1 MFVVYI
7 KMNIRKGIKSDLPS
21 VFRLVNELALFEK
34 APEAVTNTISEME
47 KDGFGENPVFEF
59 HVAEVENEIVGIA
72 VYFIKYST
80 WKGRGLYLDDLIVT
94 ERMRGKGIGQKL
106 FDAYIEEAKKTGA
119 KQAHWQ
125 VLDWNT
131 PAVDFYKKLGASIE
145 QEWWDCKMTVR
156 QIEEYK
162 NIHVEN

>member
-34 APEAVTNTISEME
+34 APEAVTNTIADME
-47 KDGFGENPVFEF
+47 KDGFSENPVFGF
-59 HVAEVENEIVGIA
+59 HLAEVDHEIVGIA

-94 ERMRGKGIGQKL
+94 EKMRGKGIGQKL
-106 FDAYIEEAKKTGA
+106 FDAYIAEAKKMGA

-125 VLDWNT
+125 VLDWNE
-131 PAVDFYKKLGASIE
+131 PAIAFYKKLNATIYDGWLNGFIE
-145 QEWWDCKMTVR
+145 IKS
-156 QIEEYK
+156 
-162 NIHVEN
+162 

>member
-34 APEAVTNTISEME
+34 APEAVTNTIADME
-47 KDGFGENPVFEF
+47 KDGFSENPVFGF
-59 HVAEVENEIVGIA
+59 HLAEVDHEIVGIA

-94 ERMRGKGIGQKL
+94 EKMRGKGIGQKL
-106 FDAYIEEAKKTGA
+106 FDAYIAEAKKMGA

-125 VLDWNT
+125 VLR
-131 PAVDFYKKLGASIE
+131 P
-145 QEWWDCKMTVR
+145 
-156 QIEEYK
+156 
-162 NIHVEN
+162 